1 MDMTN
6 GGGGGCIVVCRG
18 ELGGEVVDNVGNATE
33 DRRMELLLLLFVAS
47 PNEEE
52 LSQRD
57 DCDVLEVAGRAE
69 SNRIA
74 LALSSNTTMV
84 VVVPP
89 FPLVRSL
96 INWPNGLMGVSN
108 LAMVLLRC

>member
-6 GGGGGCIVVCRG
+6 GGGGGGGEDTG
-18 ELGGEVVDNVGNATE
+18 ELGGVVDTVAVATG
-33 DRRMELLLLLFVAS
+33 DRWMELLLLLFVVS
-47 PNEEE
+47 PTEEE

-57 DCDVLEVAGRAE
+57 DVNALDGAGRAE

-84 VVVPP
+84 VFVPP

-96 INWPNGLMGVSN
+96 KNWPKGLMGVSN
-108 LAMVLLRC
+108 LAMVLLRW